1 MCKNIIG
8 LLKLPSFDVFRW
20 IAFQSRLY
28 QKTTSYCKTLAAKQ
42 WKTVKPKCWYVTK
55 QHSTCILIL
64 HKSLR
69 NPSVNR
75 ELSGMI
81 INHVTKE
88 RDRLYVIWN
97 NFLARFFDDFWIL
110 NKCIKVLINWNK
122 LDLNCERLTSGNI
135 ACKTWYREMFC
146 CHQCVAGSLLVT
158 SKFASTVYTW
168 VYNESCADRLDICL
182 LPRKKICTQA
192 FIKTSIHM
200 VEWRT
205 PSCTIGMVN
214 HAPLCLRT
222 KRSTLIIIQLRDVG
236 DNRII

>member
-135 ACKTWYREMFC
+135 ACKIWYREMFC

-192 FIKTSIHM
+192 FIKTSIT
-200 VEWRT
+200 W
-205 PSCTIGMVN
+205 
-214 HAPLCLRT
+214 
-222 KRSTLIIIQLRDVG
+222 
-236 DNRII
+236 